1 MENKNRDSDRDKML
15 EDILSK
21 LGAQE
26 KNSGRTGG
34 GRAARAAASS
44 ANRAA
49 SERRSYSS
57 ESGGTLNR
65 SASSTGKTSSS
76 YLYDSNISG
85 ERKSSGGISD
95 TGRTGSVNSGA
106 SEYHKTGNM
115 NTSDRTG
122 VLMNGSAKSKS
133 DLSSAG
139 RKTADNIYEDNNHTS
154 AIKKVQTINPGADV
168 TTHKV
173 KSGKR
178 RRGFRQASYGSDSY
192 NNYFYDCHIS
202 FSTNNF
208 SRQGYACNRKI
219 R

>member
-106 SEYHKTGNM
+106 
-115 NTSDRTG
+115 
-122 VLMNGSAKSKS
+122 
-133 DLSSAG
+133 
-139 RKTADNIYEDNNHTS
+139 
-154 AIKKVQTINPGADV
+154 
-168 TTHKV
+168 
-173 KSGKR
+173 
-178 RRGFRQASYGSDSY
+178 
-192 NNYFYDCHIS
+192 
-202 FSTNNF
+202 
-208 SRQGYACNRKI
+208 
-219 R
+219 